1 MYTRKELADKVGIS
15 VQKIKEYEEKSYS
28 YITYYEKRQ
37 EEKTIQYLK
46 DKYLAEV
53 IDDNVLFGNIL
64 FVKLKIVLQIRE
76 VI

>member
-15 VQKIKEYEEKSYS
+15 VHKIKEYEEKGYS
-28 YITYYEKRQ
+28 YITYYEYQK

-46 DKYLAEV
+46 DKYSAEV

-64 FVKLKIVLQIRE
+64 FVKLKIIL
-76 VI
+76 